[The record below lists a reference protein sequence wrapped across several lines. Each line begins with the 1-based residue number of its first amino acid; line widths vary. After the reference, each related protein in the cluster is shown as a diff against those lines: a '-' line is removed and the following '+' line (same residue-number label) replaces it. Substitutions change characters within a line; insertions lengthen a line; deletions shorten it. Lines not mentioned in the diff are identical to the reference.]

1 MGNVRFVSFTEI
13 SRIAQNFWE
22 KLLES
27 IDGLTTLTCLLGGY
41 VKRHFARVLLVLVA
55 SFWLLPA
62 LPAHAEGEAVV
73 ISGVIVD
80 PANAPIA
87 NVEFTLTAPDGSTQT
102 TTSDATGLWQFSVSQ
117 TGGFNVAIN
126 PDSLPSGV
134 GLREP
139 DRLTRSVFVFN
150 LNNDPA
156 QVQYL
161 TGEGPKRAT
170 FTERALQLTL
180 DGIVLGVTIGLAAV
194 GLSLIF
200 GTTGLT
206 NFAHGE
212 LITLGGLGTF
222 FFNSYLGLHL
232 IPSALIA
239 LVICL
244 AIGGYAQ
251 DKLLWKP
258 LRKRGSGLIAMMVIS
273 IGFGLMIRYIF
284 LFFFGGDREQFLQ
297 YAGQAGLQIGPF
309 SITPKMIIATII
321 GVVLI
326 MLTILWLTRST
337 LGKAS
342 RAVSDNPAL
351 ASASGIDVEKI
362 ILVVWVLGAFL
373 AGFAGIMMGLNQ
385 GVQFIMGS
393 DTLLLIFAA
402 VTLGG
407 LGTAYGAI
415 VGSMVVGLFVQLS
428 TLFIPTELKYVG
440 ALFVLIVILLVKP
453 QGILGRRE
461 RIG

>member
-1 MGNVRFVSFTEI
+1 MR
-13 SRIAQNFWE
+13 
-22 KLLES
+22 
-27 IDGLTTLTCLLGGY
+27 
-41 VKRHFARVLLVLVA
+41 RHLARVLLAIVA
-55 SFWLLPA
+55 SLWFLPA
-62 LPAHAEGEAVV
+62 IPAHAEGESVV
-73 ISGVIVD
+73 ISGTMID
-80 PANAPIA
+80 PNKSPIA

-102 TTSDATGLWQFSVSQ
+102 TLSGVDGVWQFEVSQ
-117 TGGFNVAIN
+117 TGGFIVEIN
-126 PDSLPSGV
+126 PESLPSGV

-150 LNNDPA
+150 LNNNPA
-156 QVQYL
+156 AVQYL
-161 TGEGPKRAT
+161 TGEGPKRASLG
-170 FTERALQLTL
+170 ERALQLTL

-212 LITLGGLGTF
+212 LITLGGLGTY
-222 FFNSYLGLHL
+222 FFNAYVGLHL

-239 LVICL
+239 LVL
-244 AIGGYAQ
+244 TLVIGGYAQ
-251 DKLLWKP
+251 DQFLWKP

-273 IGFGLMIRYIF
+273 IGFGLMVRYIF

-297 YAGQAGLQIGPF
+297 YAGQAGLQFGPF

-321 GVVLI
+321 GIILI
-326 MLTILWLTRST
+326 GLTIVWLTRST

-362 ILVVWVLGAFL
+362 IMVVWILGAFL

-428 TLFIPTELKYVG
+428 TLVIPSELKYVG
-440 ALFVLIVILLVKP
+440 ALFVLIIILLVKP
-453 QGILGRRE
+453 QGILGRQE

>member
-1 MGNVRFVSFTEI
+1 
-13 SRIAQNFWE
+13 
-22 KLLES
+22 
-27 IDGLTTLTCLLGGY
+27 
-41 VKRHFARVLLVLVA
+41 
-55 SFWLLPA
+55 
-62 LPAHAEGEAVV
+62 
-73 ISGVIVD
+73 
-80 PANAPIA
+80 
-87 NVEFTLTAPDGSTQT
+87 
-102 TTSDATGLWQFSVSQ
+102 
-117 TGGFNVAIN
+117 
-126 PDSLPSGV
+126 
-134 GLREP
+134 
-139 DRLTRSVFVFN
+139 
-150 LNNDPA
+150 
-156 QVQYL
+156 
-161 TGEGPKRAT
+161 
-170 FTERALQLTL
+170 
-180 DGIVLGVTIGLAAV
+180 
-194 GLSLIF
+194 LSLIF

-239 LVICL
+239 LVVCL

-297 YAGQAGLQIGPF
+297 YAGQAGLQIGPL
-309 SITPKMIIATII
+309 SITPKMIVATFI

-326 MLTILWLTRST
+326 ALTILWLTRST